1 MIKFAYPSL
10 LFLLIPLV
18 IFLVYLYFRQRRAIL
33 WVSTNVSKRFADQL
47 TLYSPFTL
55 KLHLVLLFVMG
66 CLILVAASKPM
77 VFHIVEVEKVKGNI
91 MIVIDG
97 SSSMLAGDTI
107 AHPKTKKKPYD
118 RLEQAQNFA
127 QELVDALPEYAFG
140 LMTFSGSAVTHS
152 LPTTDHIEIKRAIQT
167 IKTHAFDDSGS
178 NLQAVLKELL
188 RLAAN
193 KEEGTFQVLIIGD
206 GEIPEESE
214 VDYSQ
219 ELSALASG
227 GIVVHTVGVGTETG
241 SGVNFFIWYSK
252 AKKKD
257 SSNSKDDSTGQ
268 REETSRK
275 VIKNITT
282 KRMDIHYAKISR
294 ETNGE
299 HVILEYEKSSFSGW
313 TEPIENAIGK
323 THTDSKQKEKV
334 AGEKDI
340 SGSFLLAFLLL
351 FLGDRVFWK
360 IKGSSINTKNV
371 I

>member
-1 MIKFAYPSL
+1 MIQFAYPFV
-10 LFLLIPLV
+10 LFLLVPTT
-18 IFLVYLYFRQRRAIL
+18 IFLAYLYFRQQRAIQWIFL
-33 WVSTNVSKRFADQL
+33 NVSKRFVNQFTQYSSL
-47 TLYSPFTL
+47 TLKVHIVF
-55 KLHLVLLFVMG
+55 LFFMS

-77 VFHIVEVEKVKGNI
+77 VFNVVEVEKVKGNV

-118 RLEQAQNFA
+118 RLEQAQTFA
-127 QELVDALPEYAFG
+127 QELVDALPEHAFG
-140 LMTFSGSAVTHS
+140 LMTFSGSTVTHS

-178 NLQAVLKELL
+178 NLQSVLKELL

-206 GEIPEESE
+206 GEIPKEGM

-219 ELSALASG
+219 ELSALASAKV
-227 GIVVHTVGVGTETG
+227 VVHTVGVGTQAG
-241 SGVNFFIWYSK
+241 SGVNFFIWYSR

-257 SSNSKDDSTGQ
+257 SNNSKDDSTGQ

-275 VIKNITT
+275 VIKSITT
-282 KRMDIHYAKISR
+282 KRMDEHYGRISE
-294 ETNGE
+294 ETKGKYI
-299 HVILEYEKSSFSGW
+299 VLEDEGSSFSSW
-313 TEPIENAIGK
+313 INPIKKAIEQ
-323 THTDSKQKEKV
+323 THTKTKQKEKV

-340 SGSFLLAFLLL
+340 SGRFLFVFLLL
-351 FLGDRVFWK
+351 FLGDTVFWK
-360 IKGSSINTKNV
+360 LKQTK
-371 I
+371 